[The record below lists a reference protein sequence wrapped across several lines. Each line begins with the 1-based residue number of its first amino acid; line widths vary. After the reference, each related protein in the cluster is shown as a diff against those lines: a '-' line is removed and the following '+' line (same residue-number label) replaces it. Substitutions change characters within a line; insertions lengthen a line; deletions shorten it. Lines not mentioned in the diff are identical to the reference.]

1 MSRLL
6 RMRFKDLPSVSRLLL
21 DPRLAGLSHD
31 LAVRVA
37 REVIEDARQRI
48 RAGEAVLPLAEA
60 AAQRAEA
67 LSQPRLVPVIN
78 ATGIVLHTNLGRA
91 PMSLEAAAAAAAVA
105 GGYSNLE
112 MQLSTGKRGGRLEG
126 IAAPLCELTGAEAAI
141 GVNNNAAAVLLALT
155 ALARGKE
162 VIVSRGELVE
172 IGGSFRVPDVIS
184 DGGARLVEVGATNR
198 TRLSDYADA
207 ITENTAV
214 LLRVHASNFRMVGFT
229 ERPDRAALCALARER
244 GVLVVDDLGSGL
256 LHSAPAMERSVA
268 ELEAEELVSNAVAD
282 GVDAVC
288 FSGDKL
294 LGGPQAGMIVGR
306 SAVIQKMRRHPL
318 YRALR
323 LDKMVLAALEATL
336 LLYRQGRQN
345 EAIPARRMLAMTAAQ
360 CRVEAE
366 RIAAELPG
374 ARVEADT
381 SYSGGGALPAQGLP
395 TVVVTVPVK
404 RPAAFCAALRHGSPS
419 IVARVARDALILDP
433 RTLLPGDAEVLIDA
447 IRALRA

>member
-1 MSRLL
+1 MHFR
-6 RMRFKDLPSVSRLLL
+6 DLPSVARLLQ
-21 DPRLAGLSHD
+21 DPALEGLSHD

-37 REVIEDARQRI
+37 REVIDEARAAI
-48 RAGEAVLPLAEA
+48 RRGEAVAPLGPA
-60 AAQRAEA
+60 AAARAAA
-67 LSQPRLVPVIN
+67 LVSPRLVRVIN
-78 ATGIVLHTNLGRA
+78 ATGVVLHTNLGRA
-91 PMSLEAAAAAAAVA
+91 PMAPQAAAAAAAVA

-112 MQLSTGKRGGRLEG
+112 LQLSTGRRGGRLDG
-126 IAAPLCELTGAEAAI
+126 VAGPLCELTGAEAAVA
-141 GVNNNAAAVLLALT
+141 VNNNAAGVLLALS
-155 ALARGKE
+155 ALARGRE

-198 TRLSDYADA
+198 TRISDYADA
-207 ITENTAV
+207 ITDNTAV

-229 ERPDRAALCALARER
+229 ERPARAELVALAAER

-256 LHSAPAMERSVA
+256 LHSAPAMERPVA
-268 ELEAEELVSNAVAD
+268 ELEAEELVSGAIAD

-306 SAVIQKMRRHPL
+306 AEVIAAMRRHPL

-323 LDKMVLAALEATL
+323 LDKLVLAALEATL
-336 LLYRQGRQN
+336 LLYREGRAD
-345 EAIPARRMLAMTAAQ
+345 EAVPARRMLAMTAEA
-360 CRVEAE
+360 CRLEATAIAG
-366 RIAAELPG
+366 RIPG

-395 TVVVTVPVK
+395 TLVVAVPMA
-404 RPAAFCAALRHGSPS
+404 RPDACCAALRLGSPA
-419 IVARVARDALILDP
+419 IVARVARDALIIDP
-433 RTLLPGDAEVLIDA
+433 RTLLPGDSEA
-447 IRALRA
+447 IIAAIHALRAD

>member
-1 MSRLL
+1 MH
-6 RMRFKDLPSVSRLLL
+6 FKDLPSVSRLLL
-21 DPRLAGLSHD
+21 DPALAGLSHD

-37 REVIEDARQRI
+37 REVIEDARHRI
-48 RAGEAVLPLAEA
+48 RAGEDVPPLGA
-60 AAQRAEA
+60 AAAARAEA
-67 LSQPRLVPVIN
+67 LSMPRLVPVIN

-91 PMSLEAAAAAAAVA
+91 PMSPEAAEAVAAVA
-105 GGYSNLE
+105 RGYSNLE
-112 MQLSTGKRGGRLEG
+112 MHLSTGKRGGRLEG
-126 IAAPLCELTGAEAAI
+126 ISEPLCELTGAEAAI
-141 GVNNNAAAVLLALT
+141 AVNNNAAGVLLALS

-198 TRLSDYADA
+198 TRVSDYADA

-229 ERPDRAALCALARER
+229 ERADRAELCALARSR

-256 LHSAPAMERSVA
+256 LHSAPAMERSVVQ
-268 ELEAEELVSNAVAD
+268 LEAEELVSGAISD

-306 SAVIQKMRRHPL
+306 SAVISKMRHHPL

-345 EAIPARRMLAMTAAQ
+345 EAVPARRMLAMTAAQ
-360 CRVEAE
+360 CRAEAE
-366 RIAAELPG
+366 RIAGQIPG
-374 ARVEADT
+374 ARIEADT

-395 TVVVTVPVK
+395 TFVVAVPVNK
-404 RPAAFCAALRHGSPS
+404 PAAFCAALRNGTPA
-419 IVARVARDALILDP
+419 IVARVARDALLIDP
-433 RTLLPGDAEVLIDA
+433 RTLLPGDAEA
-447 IRALRA
+447 IIAAIAARRS